1 MQSIFLDLD
10 ANINSVDGI
19 YWEHQ
24 GSLKTVI
31 VAVGDNQLC
40 VWIRNNK
47 NSNILPPILA
57 DSIYYVIENLLG
69 ECQLVQKFCSGAV
82 LFLDC
87 KIQLLPESGSP
98 VIACAGDDGNIHIF
112 LFQMI
117 SDKLSCVQ
125 SLKITG
131 HDDWVRTLAFTVE
144 GNILFFDWFTFN

>member
-1 MQSIFLDLD
+1 MD

-40 VWIRNNK
+40 VWIRHNK
-47 NSNILPPILA
+47 NSNLLLPIRWTYLL
-57 DSIYYVIENLLG
+57 SYWKLLG

-87 KIQLLPESGSP
+87 KIQLLPGSGSP
-98 VIACAGDDGNIHIF
+98 VIACAGDDGNIHLF

-117 SDKLSCVQ
+117 SDELSCVK

-144 GNILFFDWFTFN
+144 GNC